1 MLNPTTNHAT
11 YSTMKTT
18 ITVPTLEKGMSW
30 ADYKFR
36 VQMWKQTKPI
46 PPESMGWCL
55 LHALP
60 HNDDRYL
67 QQRIVDAVSA
77 PAICTKE
84 GADIVVEALGNLI
97 RNPTFVRL
105 VEWDIAWSS
114 IKQGTKSFDAFVTR
128 VRNLAKES
136 KEEFGLELP
145 KGIIA
150 AKLLGGCSQ
159 MSAENIGVI
168 TQGLTIT
175 GKEGQGNGEDV
186 SRDVEEAIR
195 KHISTVRV
203 FTAPSKAN
211 HVGYA
216 GRLDV
221 MGHPL
226 SPEPGDLRHRIQS
239 ADEELEVFAGA
250 SKSSRPPPKKQKTAA
265 YYEERRDRLR
275 KEGKCFECESSEHRS
290 FDCPKKAE
298 RLKKVKEDCEKR
310 GEIFRG
316 DKNPRLNKVNY
327 TKRVNDDLQINL
339 DDSDI
344 LFSDDEEEDANNS
357 RGWKTYFTEEVKDKD
372 DGDYIRVRSHHLP
385 ALVASDDEEEEEAEA
400 ASHQDDQNQDKD
412 DVMANTNVC
421 KEAST
426 NHDTEEP
433 NNINVQDILLNV
445 DIGEEAWDQEVITDQ
460 DDIDLQTEDI
470 EDIGEE
476 PLNIWKAYM
485 TKHNTVDITRP
496 NQVHFT
502 SSRSDHALIDTGC
515 QKSCAG
521 QAWFD
526 TYKENLSQSERAM
539 ILEQVGN
546 SSYKFGGAGIYRSQ
560 KLVIAPVYVGGARK
574 VIKFDVVQTDIPLLL
589 SLKMMQ
595 KLKMN
600 ILCREHE
607 DNMAKVGDTTF
618 KLHFSEGHLY
628 IPLGKAASK
637 ASVLFKEEP
646 GNNNIVFLAT
656 GNIFTQGKEVE
667 QIRKIHIGAGHAP
680 LHKMRTL
687 LKEAGQWTDKI
698 KELVSGVLQECNVRR
713 CRETG
718 ELQKKDPHASVKIA
732 RELGDLVS
740 VDLKI
745 RRGGRDILYAV
756 DSSTSFAV
764 AGFIDNKTSEEV
776 ATCMFKIWYGGNLP
790 RIKICRHDNGSE
802 FIGDAFVTMNRIFNT
817 HNTRSVPYHPSG
829 NGTVERVH
837 CLIDGIMERLMEGD
851 SSLTEDMAL
860 MWATSS
866 YNAATM
872 STGFSPNQLVFGC
885 HNTEVGVQDLDVMDF
900 EESPTNK
907 SYRYM
912 EDFRIRQQARE
923 SHNMIKNSN
932 KLKQILLRK
941 SNPTPEVKPIG
952 THVWV
957 RRHGQFIGIGQ
968 VCHSLGSEAGVKMAK
983 GWMTCKHSD
992 LMRLNSRELVK
1003 YNLGGENTEEIR
1015 DEAEEVMA
1023 TSEPI
1028 FTEIEQFQ
1036 TISTAPEYV
1045 HPNTFDK
1052 APSDT
1057 ESDSDSASSRGSSA
1071 DTSNPP
1077 PHQEMLDNWV
1087 DLLNNHEILNTNRGQ
1102 GTSDDDSAVTSD
1114 TDPTDTSDKSSET
1127 GSDTDL
1133 PGQTKQPL
1141 ERAAS
1146 LPQIPD
1152 QAQAGPARASSIP
1165 DISKAG
1171 RNRKPRTPRKRAPLP
1186 PTPRSPRSPPSM
1198 ASQPAAKK
1206 SVSDNRTDRY
1216 GQHASTIKTINV
1228 INNPR
1233 AKGDIIEI
1241 FNGKTKAF
1249 EPHRVIH
1256 GSRKPASR
1264 SVYKLRTES
1273 GLTTWQDLHQIV
1285 WREGGPMEQ
1294 IEDTDS
1300 DMDIQHV
1307 AVTKS
1312 GETHQVYHTT
1322 IPPWQHD
1329 QPLVTKAKEKEMN
1342 SHQRFG
1348 TFKEVNIDSLSKEE
1362 KNLILPSTWSICY
1375 KGNPT
1380 DKVVKARLCARGD
1393 LEKGVENIRTD
1404 SPTVNS
1410 ESLRLLLTHAASTG
1424 FKIRSLDFSSAFVQ
1438 GKDIE
1443 RTVYLRPPPDIRSS
1457 KPGMVWKVIKR
1468 LYGFKDASRGWMQAL
1483 DEDLR
1488 KLGMTRSHFD
1498 RGLYMY
1504 YENNIL
1510 VGLIAV
1516 HVDDILISGPLSMYN
1531 KIIEPLK
1538 SKYVIGSEDQGYF
1551 TFTGWNLHQDRDGIM
1566 LSQEDYME
1574 KTDLQEFEHFR
1585 RYMLSDKEQ
1594 LNENDQSLFRSLNG
1608 ILGWVSGTSRP
1619 QLAFHY
1625 STTSSKLNKATKG
1638 DAKHLF
1644 RLIEKTKVDRSVI
1657 KFSNIGDPEDWR
1669 YEVFIDASPGKSRI
1683 YDSYIGEVCF
1693 LTNKH
1698 NVRNITSWKS
1708 QKLEIPTATPLE
1720 AEAEAL
1726 LNANA
1731 KVRNFRFLF
1740 KEVFNIDINADIITD
1755 SKSLTTNTNSDNSA
1769 TKNRKIAV
1777 AVVTARKLMEE
1788 AGGAIRLLWTEGNKN
1803 PSDLLTKGT
1812 ADPRILLELIQTGK
1826 SSSMATNL
1834 ANK

>member
-1 MLNPTTNHAT
+1 
-11 YSTMKTT
+11 
-18 ITVPTLEKGMSW
+18 
-30 ADYKFR
+30 
-36 VQMWKQTKPI
+36 MWKQTQPI

-60 HNDDRYL
+60 HNDERFL
-67 QQRIVDAVSA
+67 QQRIVDLVSA

-84 GADIVVEALGNLI
+84 GADIVVEALGTLI

-105 VEWDIAWSS
+105 VEWDLSWSS
-114 IKQGTKSFDAFVTR
+114 IKQGTKSFDAFVTK

-136 KEEFGLELP
+136 KEEFGLDLP

-159 MSAENIGVI
+159 ISAENIGVI

-186 SRDVEEAIR
+186 SRAVEEAIR

-203 FTAPSKAN
+203 FTAPNKTN

-226 SPEPGDLRHRIQS
+226 SPEPGDLRHRIGN
-239 ADEELEVFAGA
+239 DNNEEVEVYAGTA
-250 SKSSRPPPKKQKTAA
+250 KQNKPPPKKQRTAA
-265 YYEERRDRLR
+265 YYEERRERLR
-275 KEGKCFECESSEHRS
+275 KEGRCFECESSEHRS

-298 RLKKVKEDCEKR
+298 RLKRVREDCEKR

-316 DKNPRLNKVNY
+316 DKQQKLNKVNY

-339 DDSDI
+339 DDSEF
-344 LFSDDEEEDANNS
+344 LFSDDEEEDGNNS
-357 RGWKTYFTEEVKDKD
+357 RGWKTYFSKEVGDQEEEDQ
-372 DGDYIRVRSHHLP
+372 IQVRSQLLP
-385 ALVASDDEEEEEAEA
+385 ALVASDDEDDQEEEATPRQEGRGEERGP
-400 ASHQDDQNQDKD
+400 HQDDQGQGDGPEETKGKEDLDHEDIAKD
-412 DVMANTNVC
+412 MANDD
-421 KEAST
+421 AR
-426 NHDTEEP
+426 H
-433 NNINVQDILLNV
+433 INVQDTLLNF
-445 DIGEEAWDQEVITDQ
+445 DIGVEDDNIGEAKQAENEEVISDQEEGDKEAEV
-460 DDIDLQTEDI
+460 I

-476 PLNIWKAYM
+476 PLNLWKSYM
-485 TKHNTVDITRP
+485 AKHGTVDITRP

-526 TYKENLSQSERAM
+526 AYKANLSQSEKAM
-539 ILEQVGN
+539 ILEQVGS
-546 SSYKFGGAGIYRSQ
+546 SSYKFGGAGIYKSQ

-574 VIKFDVVQTDIPLLL
+574 VIKFDVVSTDIPLLL

-595 KLKMN
+595 KLRMN
-600 ILCREHE
+600 ILCREDE
-607 DNMAKVGDTTF
+607 DNLAKVGDTTF
-618 KLHFSEGHLY
+618 KLHYSDGHLY

-637 ASVLFKEEP
+637 ASILYKEEP
-646 GNNNIVFLAT
+646 GNNNVVFLAT

-667 QIRKIHIGAGHAP
+667 QIKKIHIGAGHAP

-698 KELVSGVLQECNVRR
+698 RELVSGVLQECNVRR
-713 CRETG
+713 CRESG
-718 ELQKKDPHASVKIA
+718 ELQKKDPHASIKIA
-732 RELGDLVS
+732 RELGDIVN

-756 DSSTSFAV
+756 DSSTSFTV

-776 ATCMFKIWYGGNLP
+776 ATCMFRIWYGNNLP
-790 RIKICRHDNGSE
+790 RIKIVRHDNGSE
-802 FIGDAFVTMNRIFNT
+802 FVGDAFVTMNRLFNT
-817 HNTRSVPYHPSG
+817 HNTRSVPYHPAG

-837 CLIDGIMERLMEGD
+837 SIIDGIMERLMEGN
-851 SSLTEDMAL
+851 SSLSEDMAL

-872 STGFSPNQLVFGC
+872 TTGFSPCQLVYGC
-885 HNTEVGVQDLDVMDF
+885 HNTDIGVMDLDVMDF
-900 EESPTNK
+900 EESPIDK

-912 EDFRIRQQARE
+912 EDFRIRQQARD
-923 SHNMIKNSN
+923 SHNMVKNSN

-941 SNPTPEVKPIG
+941 SNPTPEVKPVG

-957 RRHGQFIGIGQ
+957 KRHGQFIGIGQ
-968 VCHSLGSEAGVKMAK
+968 VCHSLGSEAGVKMSK
-983 GWMTCKHSD
+983 GWLTCKHSD

-1003 YNLGGENTEEIR
+1003 YNLGGENMEEIR
-1015 DEAEEVMA
+1015 DEAEEA
-1023 TSEPI
+1023 EGTSEPI
-1028 FTEIEQFQ
+1028 FTEIEHFQ
-1036 TISTAPEYV
+1036 TQPTAPEYV
-1045 HPNTFDK
+1045 HPNTFDN

-1057 ESDSDSASSRGSSA
+1057 ESDSDSVSSRGSSA
-1071 DTSNPP
+1071 NTSNPP
-1077 PHQEMLDNWV
+1077 PPREMLDNLV
-1087 DLLNNHEILNTNRGQ
+1087 DLLNNHEILSTDRGQ
-1102 GTSDDDSAVTSD
+1102 GTSGNTSAVTSD
-1114 TDPTDTSDKSSET
+1114 NDPTDTSDQSSET
-1127 GSDTDL
+1127 GSDNDQA
-1133 PGQTKQPL
+1133 GQANPPL
-1141 ERAAS
+1141 ARAAS

-1152 QAQAGPARASSIP
+1152 QAQSDPARASSNS
-1165 DISKAG
+1165 DISRTG
-1171 RNRKPRTPRKRAPLP
+1171 RNKKPRTPRKRAPLP
-1186 PTPRSPRSPPSM
+1186 PTTRSPRSPPSL
-1198 ASQPAAKK
+1198 ASQPATKK
-1206 SVSDNRTDRY
+1206 SVIDNRTDRY

-1241 FNGKTKAF
+1241 YNKGTNRF
-1249 EPHRVIH
+1249 EAHRVIH
-1256 GSRKPASR
+1256 GSRKPSSR

-1273 GLTTWQDLHQIV
+1273 GLTTWQDLHQIA

-1307 AVTKS
+1307 AITKS
-1312 GETHQVYHTT
+1312 GETHRVYHTT

-1329 QPLVTKAKEKEMN
+1329 QEIVIKAKNKEMS
-1342 SHQRFG
+1342 SHHKFG
-1348 TFKEVNIDSLSKEE
+1348 TFKEVKLDSLSKEE
-1362 KNLILPSTWSICY
+1362 KDLILPSTWSICF
-1375 KGNPT
+1375 KGNPA

-1443 RTVYLRPPPDIRSS
+1443 RTVYLRPPPDIRKE
-1457 KPGMVWKVIKR
+1457 KPGIVWKVVKR

-1483 DEDLR
+1483 DEDLK

-1498 RGLYMY
+1498 KGLYMY
-1504 YENNIL
+1504 YENNVL

-1516 HVDDILISGPLSMYN
+1516 HVDDILISGPLTMYN
-1531 KIIEPLK
+1531 KIVGPLK
-1538 SKYVIGSEDQGYF
+1538 NKYVIGSEDQGYF
-1551 TFTGWNLHQDRDGIM
+1551 TFTGWNLLQTKDGIT

-1574 KTDLQEFEHFR
+1574 KTDLQQFDHFR
-1585 RYMLSDKEQ
+1585 GYMLSDKEQ
-1594 LNENDQSLFRSLNG
+1594 LDDNDQSLFRSLNG
-1608 ILGWVSGTSRP
+1608 ILGWISGTSRP

-1625 STTSSKLNKATKG
+1625 STTSSKLNRATKG

-1644 RLIEKTKVDRSVI
+1644 RLIEKTKVDRSMI
-1657 KFSNIGDPEDWR
+1657 RFSNLGDPSTWK
-1669 YEVFIDASPGKSRI
+1669 YEVFIDASPGKSRV

-1693 LTNKH
+1693 LTSKH

-1708 QKLEIPTATPLE
+1708 QKLETPTATPLE

-1740 KEVFNIDINADIITD
+1740 KEVFNLDISADIITD
-1755 SKSLTTNTNSDNSA
+1755 SKSLATNTNSDNSA

-1826 SSSMATNL
+1826 SSSMASNL
-1834 ANK
+1834 AIK